1 MLYMHIC
8 IYMYLEFTED
18 RRDVSIE
25 QNIEDTGGNGNKCV
39 CVCSEEGER
48 SKRQKE
54 TGVCL
59 PTALHCFDST
69 KEL

>member
-8 IYMYLEFTED
+8 LRMYFEFTEG
-18 RRDVSIE
+18 RRRVSIE
-25 QNIEDTGGNGNKCV
+25 QNIEDAGGSGNKRE
-39 CVCSEEGER
+39 CSEEGER

-59 PTALHCFDST
+59 PTALDCFYST